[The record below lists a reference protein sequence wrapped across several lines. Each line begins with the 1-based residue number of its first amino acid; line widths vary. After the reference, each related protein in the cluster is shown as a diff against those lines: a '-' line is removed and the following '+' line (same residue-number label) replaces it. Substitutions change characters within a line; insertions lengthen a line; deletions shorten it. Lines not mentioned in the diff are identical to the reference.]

1 MGEVRELALQDE
13 LTVWLPNCNIYSLG
27 VNVSSQLKKLI
38 GNVSLKKRLFL
49 GLPVWLLFVAHLSA
63 QDSAVQYI
71 EYPQILG
78 KVQPLRLSDLPKWVT
93 FDGQLRGRTEDQTS
107 DDYISGNN
115 QLYELTRIYGGM
127 TIQPSEFLTGYI
139 QFIDT
144 HALGLPL
151 KYTLANMRDTF
162 DDRQAYLNFHVKQY
176 SIIAGRQE
184 LKYGGERLVGISD
197 WTNNS
202 RTWDGFLGRVGD
214 KNRLDLFATSVVVV
228 HPTSL
233 DTHGA
238 GLTFFGAV
246 GTTRGW
252 VRHSMIQPFV
262 YVKALPRV
270 KSRQGNFGTET
281 EVTAGAEAA
290 GQYRKGF
297 DFDGLIAFQ
306 RGSYSN
312 NSIDSSA
319 GYIKAGY
326 TAQTLF
332 LKPRFLG
339 EYDYA
344 SGNTRKNLNEV
355 NTFDQQYPSNHNA
368 FGLTDLFGYQNIE
381 EERMNLDL
389 TPAKHVTLLMQQEWL
404 QVASRFD
411 DIYSGSAG
419 TVIAAPTAGLQSG
432 DIGREFDASGKWVIH
447 DYLVMN
453 VGVGHFSPGTVMR
466 ENAHGAPLTLA
477 YFGLTYRFK
486 ISR

>member
-1 MGEVRELALQDE
+1 MKCP
-13 LTVWLPNCNIYSLG
+13 WL
-27 VNVSSQLKKLI
+27 KLI
-38 GNVSLKKRLFL
+38 SSVVPQRRVFL
-49 GLPVWLLFVAHLSA
+49 GLPVWLALVVHVSA
-63 QDSAVQYI
+63 QESAVQYI

-78 KVQPLRLSDLPKWVT
+78 KVQPLHLSGVPKWAT
-93 FDGQLRGRTEDQTS
+93 FDVQLRGRTENQTS
-107 DDYISGNN
+107 DDYISGND

-127 TIQPSEFLTGYI
+127 EVHPTEYLTGYI
-139 QFIDT
+139 QFMDT

-151 KYTLANMRDTF
+151 QYTAPNMRDTF
-162 DDRQAYLNFHVKQY
+162 DDRQAYLDFHIKQY

-214 KNRLDLFATSVVVV
+214 KNRLDLFATSVVAV

-246 GTTRGW
+246 GTIGTW
-252 VRHSMIQPFV
+252 VPHAVIQPFV
-262 YVKALPRV
+262 YVKAFPQV
-270 KSRQGNFGTET
+270 QSQQGIFGTET
-281 EVTAGAEAA
+281 EVTPGVEAA
-290 GQYRKGF
+290 GNLPSGF
-297 DFDGLIAFQ
+297 DFDGLIALQ

-326 TAQTLF
+326 TLQKLF

-344 SGNTRKNLNEV
+344 SGNTRQNLNKI

-368 FGLTDLFGYQNIE
+368 FGLTDLFGFQNIK

-389 TPAKHVTLLMQQEWL
+389 TPAKHVTVLLQQEWL

-411 DIYSGSAG
+411 NIYSGSAA
-419 TVIAAPTAGLQSG
+419 TVVKAPTTGLLSG
-432 DIGREFDASGKWVIH
+432 DIGREFDASGKWVIR

-466 ENAHGAPLTLA
+466 ENAHGAPLTIA

-486 ISR
+486 LSHKDAAVP

>member
-1 MGEVRELALQDE
+1 MCTA
-13 LTVWLPNCNIYSLG
+13 TA
-27 VNVSSQLKKLI
+27 KK
-38 GNVSLKKRLFL
+38 GLFL
-49 GLPVWLLFVAHLSA
+49 GVPVWLVLLSQVYA

-71 EYPQILG
+71 EYPQIQG
-78 KVQPLRLSDLPKWVT
+78 KVQPLHLSGIPKWAS
-93 FDGQLRGRTEDQTS
+93 FDGQLRARFENQTS
-107 DDYISGNN
+107 DDYISGND
-115 QLYELTRIYGGM
+115 QPYVLTRIYGGM
-127 TIQPSEFLTGYI
+127 EIRPSEYLTGYI
-139 QFIDT
+139 QFMDT

-151 KYTLANMRDTF
+151 QYTAANMRNTF
-162 DDRQAYLNFHVKQY
+162 DARQAYLNVHFKQY

-214 KNRLDLFATSVVVV
+214 KNRVDVFATSVVDI

-238 GLTFFGAV
+238 GLNFFGAV
-246 GTTRGW
+246 GTIGTW
-252 VRHSMIQPFV
+252 VPHAVIQPFV
-262 YVKALPRV
+262 YVKSFPRV
-270 KSRQGNFGTET
+270 ESQQGIFGTET
-281 EVTAGAEAA
+281 IATPGVEAA
-290 GQYRKGF
+290 GNIPGGF
-297 DFDGLIAFQ
+297 HFDGLIALQ

-312 NSIDSSA
+312 DSVVSSA

-326 TAQTLF
+326 TLQKVF

-344 SGNTRKNLNEV
+344 SGNTRQDLNTI

-368 FGLTDLFGYQNIE
+368 FGLTDLFGFQNIKQ
-381 EERMNLDL
+381 ERMNLDL
-389 TPAKHVTLLMQQEWL
+389 TPAKHVTLLIQQEWL

-411 DIYSGSAG
+411 NIYSGSAG
-419 TVIAAPTAGLQSG
+419 TVVKAPTTGLLSG
-432 DIGREFDASGKWVIH
+432 DIGREFDASGKWVIK

-453 VGVGHFSPGTVMR
+453 VGVGHFSPGTAMR

>member
-1 MGEVRELALQDE
+1 MWLILA
-13 LTVWLPNCNIYSLG
+13 VH
-27 VNVSSQLKKLI
+27 
-38 GNVSLKKRLFL
+38 
-49 GLPVWLLFVAHLSA
+49 ASA
-63 QDSAVQYI
+63 QDSAAQYI

-78 KVQPLRLSDLPKWVT
+78 KEQPLHLDGIPQWAT
-93 FDGQLRGRTEDQTS
+93 FDGQVRGRTENQTS
-107 DDYISGNN
+107 VDYIPGNG
-115 QLYELTRIYGGM
+115 QLYELTRIYGGLRVR
-127 TIQPSEFLTGYI
+127 PSKYLTGYI

-151 KYTLANMRDTF
+151 QYTLANERDSF
-162 DDRQAYLNFHVKQY
+162 DARQAYLDFHFKQY
-176 SIIAGRQE
+176 KIIAGRQE
-184 LKYGGERLVGISD
+184 LRYGGERLVGISD

-202 RTWDGFLGRVGD
+202 RSWDGFLGRVGD
-214 KNRLDLFATSVVVV
+214 KNRLDLFATSVVTVN
-228 HPTSL
+228 PTSL

-246 GTTRGW
+246 GTIGTW
-252 VRHSMIQPFV
+252 VPHAVIQPFV
-262 YVKALPRV
+262 YVKAFPRV
-270 KSRQGNFGTET
+270 QSQQGIFGTET
-281 EVTAGAEAA
+281 AVTPGVEAA
-290 GQYRKGF
+290 GNLPSGF
-297 DFDGLIAFQ
+297 DFDGLIALQ

-326 TAQTLF
+326 TLKDVF

-344 SGNTRKNLNEV
+344 SGNTRQDLNKI

-368 FGLTDLFGYQNIE
+368 FGLTDQFGFQNIKQ
-381 EERMNLDL
+381 ERMNLDL
-389 TPAKHVTLLMQQEWL
+389 TPAKHVTVLLQQEWL

-411 DIYSGSAG
+411 NIYSGSAG
-419 TVIAAPTAGLQSG
+419 TVVKAPTTGFLSG
-432 DIGREFDASGKWVIH
+432 DIGREFDASGKWVIR

-466 ENAHGAPLTLA
+466 ENAHGAPQTLV

-486 ISR
+486 ISGKEGALAHKPTK

>member
-1 MGEVRELALQDE
+1 MALG
-13 LTVWLPNCNIYSLG
+13 PNEN
-27 VNVSSQLKKLI
+27 SQMKNLI
-38 GNVSLKKRLFL
+38 GYVTTKTRLFL
-49 GLPVWLLFVAHLSA
+49 GLPVWLVLMAHLSA
-63 QDSAVQYI
+63 QDTAVQYI

-78 KVQPLRLSDLPKWVT
+78 KVQPLHSSGIPKWAT
-93 FDGQLRGRTEDQTS
+93 FDGQLRGRTESETS
-107 DDYISGNN
+107 LGYISGNE

-127 TIQPSEFLTGYI
+127 EVRPSRYLTGYI
-139 QFIDT
+139 QFMDT

-151 KYTLANMRDTF
+151 QYTAANMRNTF
-162 DDRQAYLNFHVKQY
+162 DDRQAYLDFHVKQY

-214 KNRLDLFATSVVVV
+214 KNRLDLFATSVVAV

-246 GTTRGW
+246 GTIGTW
-252 VRHSMIQPFV
+252 VPHAVIQPFV
-262 YVKALPRV
+262 YVKAFPRV
-270 KSRQGNFGTET
+270 QSQQGIYGTET
-281 EVTAGAEAA
+281 AVTPGVEAA
-290 GQYRKGF
+290 GNLPGGF
-297 DFDGLIAFQ
+297 GFDGLIALQ

-312 NSIDSSA
+312 DSIDSSA

-326 TAQTLF
+326 TLQKLF

-344 SGNTRKNLNEV
+344 SGNTRQNLNKI

-368 FGLTDLFGYQNIE
+368 FGLTDLFGFQNIKQ
-381 EERMNLDL
+381 ERMNLDL
-389 TPAKHVTLLMQQEWL
+389 TPAKHVTLLIQQEWL

-411 DIYSGSAG
+411 NIYSGSAG
-419 TVIAAPTAGLQSG
+419 TVVKAPTTGLLSG
-432 DIGREFDASGKWVIH
+432 DIGREFDASGKWVIR

-466 ENAHGAPLTLA
+466 ENAHGAPSTLA

-486 ISR
+486 ADHKSAAPAP

>member
-1 MGEVRELALQDE
+1 M
-13 LTVWLPNCNIYSLG
+13 
-27 VNVSSQLKKLI
+27 
-38 GNVSLKKRLFL
+38 GNVPLKKRLFL
-49 GLPVWLLFVAHLSA
+49 GLPVWLVLGVHVSA

-71 EYPQILG
+71 EYPQIAG
-78 KVQPLRLSDLPKWVT
+78 KVQPLRLSGIPKWVT
-93 FDGQLRGRTEDQTS
+93 FDGQLRGRTENQTS
-107 DDYISGNN
+107 DDYISGND

-127 TIQPSEFLTGYI
+127 TIQPSEYLTGYI

-151 KYTLANMRDTF
+151 KYTLPNMRDTF

-202 RTWDGFLGRVGD
+202 RSWDGFLGRVGD
-214 KNRLDLFATSVVVV
+214 KNRLDLFATSVVLV

-246 GTTRGW
+246 GTARGW

-270 KSRQGNFGTET
+270 ESRQGTFGTET
-281 EVTAGAEAA
+281 EVTSGAEAA
-290 GQYRKGF
+290 GQYSKGF
-297 DFDGLIAFQ
+297 DFDGLIAVQ

-312 NSIDSSA
+312 DSIDASA

-326 TAQTLF
+326 TAQRLF

-344 SGNTRKNLNEV
+344 SGNTRRNLNQV

-368 FGLTDLFGYQNIE
+368 FGLTDLFGFQNIE

-411 DIYSGSAG
+411 NIYSGSAG
-419 TVIAAPTAGLQSG
+419 TVITAPAAGLQSG

-447 DYLVMN
+447 NYFVMN